1 MKTKALADVVQKFTD
16 VTPGRSAYYE
26 KGAVGAGA
34 EWEKNTKGAKAAYQA
49 AVSSSNIGAM
59 FAGGVTKAGAAK
71 FDRKVKDVGVARFG
85 PGVTA
90 AAPDYAAGMAPMLET
105 LGATTL
111 PARAPRGSE
120 SNLERVRT
128 IATALH
134 KKRLA
139 IRAAG

>member
-1 MKTKALADVVQKFTD
+1 MKTKALADVAAKWGD

-26 KGAVGAGA
+26 KGAVGAGSD
-34 EWEKNTKGAKAAYQA
+34 WEKNTVAAKGTFKAAISA
-49 AVSSSNIGAM
+49 AGIEALY
-59 FAGGVTKAGAAK
+59 AGGVKKAGAAK
-71 FDRKVKDVGVARFG
+71 FDRKVADVGVSRFG

-90 AAPDYAAGMAPMLET
+90 AVPDFSAGMAPMLET
-105 LGATTL
+105 LSSTTL
-111 PARAPRGSE
+111 PARAPRGSD

>member
-34 EWEKNTKGAKAAYQA
+34 EWEKNAKGAAAAYKA
-49 AVSSSNIGAM
+49 AVSAPNIGAM
-59 FAGGVTKAGAAK
+59 FSGGITKAGAAK

-105 LGATTL
+105 LAATTL
-111 PARAPRGSE
+111 PARAPRGSD
-120 SNLERVRT
+120 SNLERVRA
-128 IATALH
+128 IATVLH